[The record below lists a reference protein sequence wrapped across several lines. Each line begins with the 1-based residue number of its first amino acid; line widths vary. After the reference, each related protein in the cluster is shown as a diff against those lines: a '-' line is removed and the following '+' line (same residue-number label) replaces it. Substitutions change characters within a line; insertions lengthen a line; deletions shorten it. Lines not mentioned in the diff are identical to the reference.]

1 MNIDYARVST
11 QDKGFALAAHDVAVL
26 IFRNNIYDPNI
37 KVSTT
42 VVVLMTKKKKSQF
55 QRPDE
60 TFSSGPITV
69 SRFGLNTVL
78 QSNWQENDFE
88 KFQETSG

>member
-1 MNIDYARVST
+1 
-11 QDKGFALAAHDVAVL
+11 
-26 IFRNNIYDPNI
+26 
-37 KVSTT
+37 
-42 VVVLMTKKKKSQF
+42 MTKKKKSQF

-88 KFQETSG
+88 KFQENLVDLYPKIIVEIDNLVLDA